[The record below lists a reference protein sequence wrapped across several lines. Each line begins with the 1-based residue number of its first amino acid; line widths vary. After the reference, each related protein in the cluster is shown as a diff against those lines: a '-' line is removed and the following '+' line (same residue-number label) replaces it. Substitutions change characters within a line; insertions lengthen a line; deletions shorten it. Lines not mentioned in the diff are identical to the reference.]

1 MLVFRDIFDTRY
13 RYAGRRLHLFLLFL
27 CSAVGAQT
35 VQNRFRMIDH
45 KAVMFQQ
52 MLAQLIQIVT
62 ADMEQPAAAGS
73 LQVKMLLA
81 QMRLIG

>member
-1 MLVFRDIFDTRY
+1 
-13 RYAGRRLHLFLLFL
+13 
-27 CSAVGAQT
+27 
-35 VQNRFRMIDH
+35 MIDH

-62 ADMEQPAAAGS
+62 ADMEQPAAAGT

-81 QMRLIG
+81 QMRLIGEELIAGAALAVQHIFPHHALFHQLFQRR

>member
-1 MLVFRDIFDTRY
+1 
-13 RYAGRRLHLFLLFL
+13 
-27 CSAVGAQT
+27 
-35 VQNRFRMIDH
+35 MIDH

-62 ADMEQPAAAGS
+62 ADMEQPAAAGT